1 MAFLLNLNL
10 TLYYIKWMDK
20 FSPVLLPQQSK
31 CGGIFCFFKEKKF
44 WALLF
49 VGHPYWHEQS

>member
-20 FSPVLLPQQSK
+20 FPSVLLPQQSN
-31 CGGIFCFFKEKKF
+31 CDGIFCFFKENNF

-49 VGHPYWHEQS
+49 EGHLYWHEQS